1 MANKQEQ
8 KKLTNNP
15 EAGNAGEMLTLSTD
29 EFLTKIETSTT
40 GLSSE
45 EAAKRLETYGT
56 NEVARGKKRS
66 GIVEFLL
73 HFRSPVTLI
82 LIISAIISGFAGD
95 WRDAGII
102 IIIVLVSAVLDFTQ
116 EYRAG
121 KAAEALAKRVATT
134 ATVTRDGAKQ
144 DIAISGLVP
153 GDIIQLTAGDIAPAD
168 ARVIAAKDFFI
179 DQSALTGESFPVEK
193 TADPITDKADSTK
206 WNNYL
211 FMGTSVTAGS
221 ATAVIVKT
229 GGATEY
235 GEIAK
240 KNAERKPETEFE
252 TGLRRFG
259 YLIMQVTFIL
269 IIAVFFINT
278 LEKHNIMSSLL
289 FSVVLA
295 VGLTPGLLPV
305 ILSINL
311 SRGATAMSK
320 KGVIVKRLA
329 AIQNFGSMDVL
340 CSDKTGT
347 LTENRVEVIRHVDLD
362 DKESDKVFLFSILNS
377 RFQTG
382 LRSPMDEAILKHEE
396 VNTDQYQK
404 VDEIPFDF
412 IRKRLSVVV
421 KNNQDCIITV

>member
-1 MANKQEQ
+1 M
-8 KKLTNNP
+8 
-15 EAGNAGEMLTLSTD
+15 
-29 EFLTKIETSTT
+29 
-40 GLSSE
+40 
-45 EAAKRLETYGT
+45 
-56 NEVARGKKRS
+56 
-66 GIVEFLL
+66 
-73 HFRSPVTLI
+73 
-82 LIISAIISGFAGD
+82 
-95 WRDAGII
+95 
-102 IIIVLVSAVLDFTQ
+102 
-116 EYRAG
+116 
-121 KAAEALAKRVATT
+121 ATT

-269 IIAVFFINT
+269 IIAVFFINY
-278 LEKHNIMSSLL
+278 S
-289 FSVVLA
+289 
-295 VGLTPGLLPV
+295 G
-305 ILSINL
+305 
-311 SRGATAMSK
+311 
-320 KGVIVKRLA
+320 
-329 AIQNFGSMDVL
+329 
-340 CSDKTGT
+340 KT
-347 LTENRVEVIRHVDLD
+347 
-362 DKESDKVFLFSILNS
+362 
-377 RFQTG
+377 
-382 LRSPMDEAILKHEE
+382 
-396 VNTDQYQK
+396 
-404 VDEIPFDF
+404 
-412 IRKRLSVVV
+412 
-421 KNNQDCIITV
+421 